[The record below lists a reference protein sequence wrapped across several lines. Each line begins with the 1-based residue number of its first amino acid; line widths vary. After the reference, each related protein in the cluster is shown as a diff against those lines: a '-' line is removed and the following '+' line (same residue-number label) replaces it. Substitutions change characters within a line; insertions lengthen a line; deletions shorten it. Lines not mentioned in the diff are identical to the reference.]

1 MSAPRD
7 ADLLATAVT
16 LGARL
21 KRATAVEWAG
31 PCPVC
36 GGRDRFGV
44 NTKKRLWNCRGC
56 IAGGRDALSLVMH
69 VRELDF
75 REAVAFLAG
84 EATIPKP
91 ARVRPSTEPKDTESN
106 AFVEQL
112 ITDIVRELVPVRRTP
127 GEPYFSSVRKID
139 TDAIADVLER
149 TDAIGWHPSV
159 LFLEQGHPLD
169 GRRLGCIVGIMT
181 DPITAMPTS
190 AISRTYLTPD
200 LAKIGK
206 AKTLGSPAGVVRLT
220 PDDEVLGG
228 LHLAEGLET
237 ALTTMSW
244 GLRPMWATGS
254 TALMSKFPV
263 LSGIEC
269 LNLIVDN
276 DRNGAGER
284 AAREAEAR
292 WRAAGP
298 EVRLLRSDA
307 PGDLNDVLRGAQNEA
322 GRKPRGSTR
331 EAGRARIAGGRRA
344 AGALERRGR
353 QERASQREISAL
365 SSCRVRRRAD
375 VDHELL
381 SDQKPDPARGTGR
394 RVGTAQ
400 VRQELWA
407 FDLLMHVALDWEY
420 RGLRV
425 KGGRVVYCAL
435 EGRPHR
441 DAVSTAQSVELCRP
455 AGSDT

>member
-1 MSAPRD
+1 LSAPRD

-84 EATIPKP
+84 EATTPKP

-106 AFVEQL
+106 AFVERL
-112 ITDIVRELVPVRRTP
+112 IAGLVGEIGPVRRTP
-127 GEPYFSSVRKID
+127 GAQYLSSVRKID
-139 TDAIADVLER
+139 TDAIAGVLER

-159 LFLEQGHPLD
+159 LFREQGHPLD
-169 GRRLGCIVGIMT
+169 GRRLGCIVALMT
-181 DPITAMPTS
+181 DPVTAMPTG

-200 LAKIGK
+200 LAKNGK

-237 ALTTMSW
+237 ALAGLSI

-292 WRAAGP
+292 WRAAGR

-307 PGDLNDVLRGAQNEA
+307 PGDLNDLLKEA
-322 GRKPRGSTR
+322 AK
-331 EAGRARIAGGRRA
+331 
-344 AGALERRGR
+344 
-353 QERASQREISAL
+353 
-365 SSCRVRRRAD
+365 
-375 VDHELL
+375 
-381 SDQKPDPARGTGR
+381 
-394 RVGTAQ
+394 
-400 VRQELWA
+400 
-407 FDLLMHVALDWEY
+407 
-420 RGLRV
+420 
-425 KGGRVVYCAL
+425 
-435 EGRPHR
+435 
-441 DAVSTAQSVELCRP
+441 
-455 AGSDT
+455 